1 MTAIATLKA
10 LGHKKICVVDVSQRN
25 LDIATELGASDVVQP
40 GDKAA
45 KQIMEACGGPVE
57 AIIDFVN
64 NDATARASFDAL
76 RKGGKLVQVGLF
88 GGEFVVPT
96 ALMAL
101 KMLTI
106 TGSFVGT
113 LDELKAVADLA
124 KQGAL
129 PAIPIIEVP
138 LDAASINTALDKLV
152 QGGVPGRIV
161 LQGPPSA
168 A

>member
-1 MTAIATLKA
+1 M
-10 LGHKKICVVDVSQRN
+10 
-25 LDIATELGASDVVQP
+25 
-40 GDKAA
+40 
-45 KQIMEACGGPVE
+45 
-57 AIIDFVN
+57 
-64 NDATARASFDAL
+64 
-76 RKGGKLVQVGLF
+76 QVGLF

-106 TGSFVGT
+106 SGSFVGT
-113 LDELKAVADLA
+113 LDELNAVAELA

-129 PAIPIIEVP
+129 PAIPIIEEP
-138 LDAASINTALDKLV
+138 LDATSINTALDKLV
-152 QGGVPGRIV
+152 RGGVPGSNRS